1 MPMSALVPPVAAA
14 PAGGPDLFDVPG
26 FLSSTVAE
34 LLCGPLGESRHPTKG
49 ICAET
54 PVVHDAGLNW
64 DVFAVPVPPPQAV
77 GHETGIYLEA
87 SRHLRLVARSCAEAL
102 SSPRVNTPRFQR
114 RLESLSRGRSHEHLL
129 RHLVRCE
136 LHGWAPDRP
145 GLGGDQRG
153 PGALPHAPDD
163 ADDLAAP
170 LLLCS
175 VIERT
180 IFDLLH
186 AGAPVSDA
194 TAPTNHR
201 GEEATV
207 PSLLRDML
215 AHGRIVAA
223 LPPHAAE
230 WLALLFSPRCLN
242 LRNLLW

>member
-1 MPMSALVPPVAAA
+1 MTLSALVPPVAAA

-54 PVVHDAGLNW
+54 PVVHDARLNW

-129 RHLVRCE
+129 RHLVRSE

-145 GLGGDQRG
+145 GGDQRG
-153 PGALPHAPDD
+153 PGALPVSYTHLTLPTI
-163 ADDLAAP
+163 
-170 LLLCS
+170 LL
-175 VIERT
+175 V
-180 IFDLLH
+180 
-186 AGAPVSDA
+186 
-194 TAPTNHR
+194 
-201 GEEATV
+201 
-207 PSLLRDML
+207 
-215 AHGRIVAA
+215 
-223 LPPHAAE
+223 
-230 WLALLFSPRCLN
+230 
-242 LRNLLW
+242 